1 MSSSPAPSHSDAAPA
16 HAPAPSTSSADAAAT
31 AAPPASTSWW
41 PFSSPSPAPLPV
53 ASAPDAARSAAAAA
67 AVPPATP
74 PAAAPSSAATPAT
87 PTMPAATAAEPRQPV
102 KKTPMNPVLLSVVAG
117 ASTGAIECFITY
129 PTEYVKTQLQ
139 LSSGQYKGM
148 MDCTKQTVRKHGFLG
163 LYKGMSVLLAGSIP
177 KQATRW
183 GAFES
188 AAMNLRESDGSMSTA
203 RRIACGIVAGVVE
216 GAVAVTPAESVKTA
230 FIMDQRGKQEFKS
243 LPHGL
248 RLMYRNGGVAAFY
261 RGFLPT
267 CMKQATN
274 QGVRFPA
281 QFIGLKV
288 LAGDDKQKRASP
300 VYNGVAGVFAGCVS
314 VMVTQPMD
322 LVKTRMQSGGK
333 YHSTL
338 NCLATVVSTEGA
350 QVLYSGTVPRM
361 VRVGANVGL
370 TFTVFPLVKKV
381 LANF

>member
-1 MSSSPAPSHSDAAPA
+1 
-16 HAPAPSTSSADAAAT
+16 
-31 AAPPASTSWW
+31 
-41 PFSSPSPAPLPV
+41 
-53 ASAPDAARSAAAAA
+53 
-67 AVPPATP
+67 
-74 PAAAPSSAATPAT
+74 
-87 PTMPAATAAEPRQPV
+87 
-102 KKTPMNPVLLSVVAG
+102 MNPVLLSVVAG

-148 MDCTKQTVRKHGFLG
+148 VDCTKQTVRKHGFLG

-188 AAMNLRESDGSMSTA
+188 AALNLRESDGSMSTA

-248 RLMYRNGGVAAFY
+248 RLMYRNGGVAAYY

-281 QFIGLKV
+281 QFIGLQM
-288 LAGDDKQKRASP
+288 LAGDDKQKRSSP

-350 QVLYSGTVPRM
+350 QVCVASGRNEDTQGKNICTSNYSTRLTGPVLRHGSAHGEGGCQRRADVHGVPAGEEGARELLMEKRLSRRKRSGRRKAGTFKGPST
-361 VRVGANVGL
+361 APH
-370 TFTVFPLVKKV
+370 PL
-381 LANF
+381 LS